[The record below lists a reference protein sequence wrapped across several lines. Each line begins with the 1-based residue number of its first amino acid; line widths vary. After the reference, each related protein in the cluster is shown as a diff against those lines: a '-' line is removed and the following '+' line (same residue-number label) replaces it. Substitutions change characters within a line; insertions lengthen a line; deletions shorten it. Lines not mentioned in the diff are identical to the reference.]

1 MSQVVW
7 GETQPR
13 PQPRPLH
20 VGLSVDAS
28 ANKPE
33 ASFVAAQE
41 CGVDDKRRFSLP
53 PRYRPL
59 YSQLE
64 TPSGYTYKV
73 VLLPWYGGPIMA
85 IPLATWKRM
94 EARILR
100 LDFTTPDFLDAKRQF
115 FSRVEYTHTDPE
127 GRLTL
132 TPGHYAWLRL
142 NPKGKD
148 RVMAVGVGS
157 HLEIWNAE
165 EWAEV
170 ERTGRNSAAR
180 PAAEVQY
187 DKFLEELM
195 RAVPKEEPAQGSAG
209 GGADAAGGSLP

>member
-1 MSQVVW
+1 M
-7 GETQPR
+7 
-13 PQPRPLH
+13 
-20 VGLSVDAS
+20 DANV
-28 ANKPE
+28 NKPE
-33 ASFVAAQE
+33 ASFVNAQE
-41 CGVDDKRRFSLP
+41 CGVDEKRRFSLP

-59 YSQLE
+59 FSQLE

-73 VLLPWYGGPIMA
+73 VMLPWYGGPIMA
-85 IPLATWKRM
+85 IPLETWKRM

-157 HLEIWNAE
+157 HLEIWNAV
-165 EWAEV
+165 EWDQV
-170 ERTGRNSAAR
+170 ESTGRNLAAR
-180 PAAEVQY
+180 PASEIQY
-187 DKFLEELM
+187 DKLLEELM
-195 RAVPKEEPAQGSAG
+195 RAAPPEEPPRGPLG
-209 GGADAAGGSLP
+209 GTAPAEGGSKP